1 MDELNKTAA
10 TKPETRPE
18 AAKLQ
23 DAPRRRVGS
32 LTMGA
37 CLIAAGIFFLCYYF
51 VPGFDWQLVVRIAPA
66 AALVLLGCEVL
77 FFAARPG
84 RWKYDFV
91 SVLVCLGLIAVC
103 MCLSFLPM
111 VWSEIDPARGQNE
124 MKLSKAYTTQV
135 YEALRKEN
143 PDLRLRDVYTDL
155 YLYANSVDDLQELQ
169 PGDGHLSLTVMLYG
183 PYDSTGAFAQD
194 CRSVAGTVRA
204 GTLQPDELR
213 IVWSPDNDPGQSLDS
228 GTLQRVEQY
237 TLELDGTVQL
247 DWTADEMERQ
257 VEVQYLMD
265 EENEP
270 EEDTAPSEEA
280 EPEAAVYSQSRG
292 RELWESFEK
301 ILGVCEDER
310 TDLLLIAGDLFHRQ
324 PLVRELKEVNYL
336 FSELTATKVVLIA
349 GNHDHLQK
357 DSNYRSFEWNDN
369 VYPLFGKKLEYVDFP
384 ELETAVYGL
393 SYYEREICQ
402 PLYDDVAAAGIEK
415 NEILLAHGG
424 DDRHIPFDKK
434 KLSRSGFSYIALG
447 HIHKPQALQKDKMIY
462 AGALEPIDQNDVGQ
476 HGYVKGELKD
486 GKAAIQWIPF
496 AGREY
501 IHSSVEVERSDTE
514 GSIRKRVKQLINEY
528 GNENIY
534 KITLAGKR
542 DPDIAFEVNHLA
554 EEGCVLEILDET
566 IPAYDFEKLYAE
578 NKETLLGRYIEKFA
592 GCEEGSVEYC
602 ALCEGVEALLTGNRG

>member
-1 MDELNKTAA
+1 MDE
-10 TKPETRPE
+10 TRN
-18 AAKLQ
+18 
-23 DAPRRRVGS
+23 DAPLTGEAPQPAKPQPLRRVGS
-32 LTMGA
+32 FTLGV

-155 YLYANSVDDLQELQ
+155 YLYANDVNALQEMQ

-270 EEDTAPSEEA
+270 EEEA
-280 EPEAAVYSQSRG
+280 EPEAA
-292 RELWESFEK
+292 
-301 ILGVCEDER
+301 
-310 TDLLLIAGDLFHRQ
+310 A
-324 PLVRELKEVNYL
+324 
-336 FSELTATKVVLIA
+336 
-349 GNHDHLQK
+349 
-357 DSNYRSFEWNDN
+357 
-369 VYPLFGKKLEYVDFP
+369 
-384 ELETAVYGL
+384 
-393 SYYEREICQ
+393 
-402 PLYDDVAAAGIEK
+402 
-415 NEILLAHGG
+415 
-424 DDRHIPFDKK
+424 
-434 KLSRSGFSYIALG
+434 
-447 HIHKPQALQKDKMIY
+447 
-462 AGALEPIDQNDVGQ
+462 
-476 HGYVKGELKD
+476 
-486 GKAAIQWIPF
+486 
-496 AGREY
+496 
-501 IHSSVEVERSDTE
+501 
-514 GSIRKRVKQLINEY
+514 
-528 GNENIY
+528 
-534 KITLAGKR
+534 
-542 DPDIAFEVNHLA
+542 
-554 EEGCVLEILDET
+554 
-566 IPAYDFEKLYAE
+566 
-578 NKETLLGRYIEKFA
+578 
-592 GCEEGSVEYC
+592 
-602 ALCEGVEALLTGNRG
+602 

>member
-10 TKPETRPE
+10 TEPETRPE

-32 LTMGA
+32 LTLGA

-91 SVLVCLGLIAVC
+91 SVLVCLVLIAC
-103 MCLSFLPM
+103 CFGLSLLPA
-111 VWSEIDPARGQNE
+111 VWDEIDPARGQNE

-169 PGDGHLSLTVMLYG
+169 PSDGHLSLTVMLYG

-257 VEVQYLMD
+257 VEVQYLLD

-280 EPEAAVYSQSRG
+280 EPEAAV
-292 RELWESFEK
+292 
-301 ILGVCEDER
+301 
-310 TDLLLIAGDLFHRQ
+310 
-324 PLVRELKEVNYL
+324 
-336 FSELTATKVVLIA
+336 
-349 GNHDHLQK
+349 
-357 DSNYRSFEWNDN
+357 
-369 VYPLFGKKLEYVDFP
+369 
-384 ELETAVYGL
+384 
-393 SYYEREICQ
+393 
-402 PLYDDVAAAGIEK
+402 
-415 NEILLAHGG
+415 
-424 DDRHIPFDKK
+424 
-434 KLSRSGFSYIALG
+434 
-447 HIHKPQALQKDKMIY
+447 
-462 AGALEPIDQNDVGQ
+462 
-476 HGYVKGELKD
+476 
-486 GKAAIQWIPF
+486 
-496 AGREY
+496 
-501 IHSSVEVERSDTE
+501 
-514 GSIRKRVKQLINEY
+514 
-528 GNENIY
+528 
-534 KITLAGKR
+534 
-542 DPDIAFEVNHLA
+542 
-554 EEGCVLEILDET
+554 
-566 IPAYDFEKLYAE
+566 
-578 NKETLLGRYIEKFA
+578 
-592 GCEEGSVEYC
+592 
-602 ALCEGVEALLTGNRG
+602 

>member
-1 MDELNKTAA
+1 MDEPNKTAA
-10 TKPETRPE
+10 TEPETRPE

-91 SVLVCLGLIAVC
+91 SVLVCLVLIAC
-103 MCLSFLPM
+103 CFGLSLLPA
-111 VWSEIDPARGQNE
+111 VWDEIDPARGQNE

-257 VEVQYLMD
+257 VEVQYLLD

-280 EPEAAVYSQSRG
+280 EPE
-292 RELWESFEK
+292 
-301 ILGVCEDER
+301 
-310 TDLLLIAGDLFHRQ
+310 
-324 PLVRELKEVNYL
+324 
-336 FSELTATKVVLIA
+336 
-349 GNHDHLQK
+349 
-357 DSNYRSFEWNDN
+357 
-369 VYPLFGKKLEYVDFP
+369 
-384 ELETAVYGL
+384 TAV
-393 SYYEREICQ
+393 
-402 PLYDDVAAAGIEK
+402 
-415 NEILLAHGG
+415 
-424 DDRHIPFDKK
+424 
-434 KLSRSGFSYIALG
+434 
-447 HIHKPQALQKDKMIY
+447 
-462 AGALEPIDQNDVGQ
+462 
-476 HGYVKGELKD
+476 
-486 GKAAIQWIPF
+486 
-496 AGREY
+496 
-501 IHSSVEVERSDTE
+501 
-514 GSIRKRVKQLINEY
+514 
-528 GNENIY
+528 
-534 KITLAGKR
+534 
-542 DPDIAFEVNHLA
+542 
-554 EEGCVLEILDET
+554 
-566 IPAYDFEKLYAE
+566 
-578 NKETLLGRYIEKFA
+578 
-592 GCEEGSVEYC
+592 
-602 ALCEGVEALLTGNRG
+602 

>member
-10 TKPETRPE
+10 TEPETRPE
-18 AAKLQ
+18 TAKLQ

-32 LTMGA
+32 LTLGA

-91 SVLVCLGLIAVC
+91 SVLVCLVLIAC
-103 MCLSFLPM
+103 CFGLSLLPA
-111 VWSEIDPARGQNE
+111 VWDEIDPARGQNE

-169 PGDGHLSLTVMLYG
+169 PSDGHLSLTVMLYG

-257 VEVQYLMD
+257 VEVQYLLD

-280 EPEAAVYSQSRG
+280 EPEAA
-292 RELWESFEK
+292 
-301 ILGVCEDER
+301 
-310 TDLLLIAGDLFHRQ
+310 A
-324 PLVRELKEVNYL
+324 
-336 FSELTATKVVLIA
+336 
-349 GNHDHLQK
+349 
-357 DSNYRSFEWNDN
+357 
-369 VYPLFGKKLEYVDFP
+369 
-384 ELETAVYGL
+384 
-393 SYYEREICQ
+393 
-402 PLYDDVAAAGIEK
+402 
-415 NEILLAHGG
+415 
-424 DDRHIPFDKK
+424 
-434 KLSRSGFSYIALG
+434 
-447 HIHKPQALQKDKMIY
+447 
-462 AGALEPIDQNDVGQ
+462 
-476 HGYVKGELKD
+476 
-486 GKAAIQWIPF
+486 
-496 AGREY
+496 
-501 IHSSVEVERSDTE
+501 
-514 GSIRKRVKQLINEY
+514 
-528 GNENIY
+528 
-534 KITLAGKR
+534 
-542 DPDIAFEVNHLA
+542 
-554 EEGCVLEILDET
+554 
-566 IPAYDFEKLYAE
+566 
-578 NKETLLGRYIEKFA
+578 
-592 GCEEGSVEYC
+592 
-602 ALCEGVEALLTGNRG
+602 

>member
-1 MDELNKTAA
+1 MDEPNKTAA
-10 TKPETRPE
+10 TEPETRPE

-32 LTMGA
+32 LTLGA
-37 CLIAAGIFFLCYYF
+37 CLIAAGLFFLCYYF

-91 SVLVCLGLIAVC
+91 SVLVCLVLIAVC

-143 PDLRLRDVYTDL
+143 PDLRLRDVYTNL
-155 YLYANSVDDLQELQ
+155 YLYSNDVNALQEMQ

-237 TLELDGTVQL
+237 TLELDGMVQL

-257 VEVQYLMD
+257 VEVQYLLD

-280 EPEAAVYSQSRG
+280 EPEAAV
-292 RELWESFEK
+292 
-301 ILGVCEDER
+301 
-310 TDLLLIAGDLFHRQ
+310 
-324 PLVRELKEVNYL
+324 
-336 FSELTATKVVLIA
+336 
-349 GNHDHLQK
+349 
-357 DSNYRSFEWNDN
+357 
-369 VYPLFGKKLEYVDFP
+369 
-384 ELETAVYGL
+384 
-393 SYYEREICQ
+393 
-402 PLYDDVAAAGIEK
+402 
-415 NEILLAHGG
+415 
-424 DDRHIPFDKK
+424 
-434 KLSRSGFSYIALG
+434 
-447 HIHKPQALQKDKMIY
+447 
-462 AGALEPIDQNDVGQ
+462 
-476 HGYVKGELKD
+476 
-486 GKAAIQWIPF
+486 
-496 AGREY
+496 
-501 IHSSVEVERSDTE
+501 
-514 GSIRKRVKQLINEY
+514 
-528 GNENIY
+528 
-534 KITLAGKR
+534 
-542 DPDIAFEVNHLA
+542 
-554 EEGCVLEILDET
+554 
-566 IPAYDFEKLYAE
+566 
-578 NKETLLGRYIEKFA
+578 
-592 GCEEGSVEYC
+592 
-602 ALCEGVEALLTGNRG
+602 